1 MTATP
6 VGTRQIRTLPMGTK
20 KTTISISMHRLRCH
34 DCGKYLMENIPFISS
49 ASNRISKALERSILD
64 LRKEMSI
71 KAVAN
76 HFGLNWHTVKNTE
89 KKHLRKKYGK
99 ISLKGVTAIG
109 IDEVH
114 MGEKIG
120 GKGYLTIIRDLY
132 SGATLFVGRGKSGDT
147 LNEFAVKLKRSKVQ
161 IKFVA
166 VDLAPSFTSWIKKHT
181 PKATIVYD
189 HFHVIKLMNERLC
202 NIRRRIMRELEDEEK
217 VDLKGKRWHFNR
229 NEENLSKQAKEE
241 LENCCHLYQEPGIA
255 HSLKEAL
262 RRIYK
267 IRDVVF
273 VENALVY
280 WCEKAEACQIKELV
294 SMAKTLRKHAAG
306 IVAFWKTGI
315 TSAAMEG
322 FNNKIGWLTRQAYG
336 YRDEEYLILKIF
348 DLPNLKV
355 VKEL

>member
-1 MTATP
+1 
-6 VGTRQIRTLPMGTK
+6 MGTK

-34 DCGKYLMENIPFISS
+34 DCGKYLMESIPFISS
-49 ASNRISKALERSILD
+49 ASNRISKVLERSILD

-76 HFGLNWHTVKNTE
+76 HFGLNWHTVKNAE
-89 KKHLRKKYGK
+89 KKHLRKKYEK

-114 MGEKIG
+114 MGKKIG
-120 GKGYLTIIRDLY
+120 GKGYLTIVRDLY

-166 VDLAPSFTSWIKKHT
+166 VDLAPSFTSWIKKHI

-229 NEENLSKQAKEE
+229 NEENLCKQAREE
-241 LENCCHLYQEPGIA
+241 LESCCHLYQELGIA
-255 HSLKEAL
+255 HGLKEAL

-280 WCEKAEACQIKELV
+280 WCEKAEASQIKELV

-315 TSAAMEG
+315 TSATMEG

-355 VKEL
+355 AKEL